1 MDERTVTTHSK
12 VAPYLETLSS
22 GSQTNFQRFPLHKKL
37 LVQPVTIPSLQHL
50 GIATKLGGG
59 GPDVADPARYANFDG
74 RVTNT
79 LRNIV
84 RKVPGAIREDYR
96 QATRDARRV
105 HSQMK
110 KEKRRRSG
118 GRNGRDG
125 KNPNRRDRP
134 PSIASIESISMSEA
148 DRLESTYFAAAYS
161 EEEEEV
167 GEDGE
172 LLDEERSEELLSEDE
187 SIRTDGRLR

>member
-1 MDERTVTTHSK
+1 MTTHSK
-12 VAPYLETLSS
+12 VTPYLETLSS

-96 QATRDARRV
+96 QATRDARR
-105 HSQMK
+105 M
-110 KEKRRRSG
+110 RRRSG
-118 GRNGRDG
+118 RSGRDG

-134 PSIASIESISMSEA
+134 PSIASIESISMSEV
-148 DRLESTYFAAAYS
+148 DRLESTYFAAADS

-167 GEDGE
+167 GEYGE
-172 LLDEERSEELLSEDE
+172 LLDEEKSEELLSEDE
-187 SIRTDGRLR
+187 SIRTDGRTAHTLMY